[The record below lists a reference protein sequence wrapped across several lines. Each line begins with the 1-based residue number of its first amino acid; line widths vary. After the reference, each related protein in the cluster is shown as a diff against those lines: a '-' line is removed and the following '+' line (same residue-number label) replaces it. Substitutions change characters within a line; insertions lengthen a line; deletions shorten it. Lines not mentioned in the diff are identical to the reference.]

1 MIIVFSSM
9 NTIPMDNLSISTWVD
24 SKSLLLCILWHVCLH
39 TSFVDPPANKWMLQS
54 TMRRFGKLVIH
65 HWATLFLLVNLI
77 FLYCIY
83 AIWYAGV
90 ITQFLSV
97 QILLFSI
104 LNIEMVILSAGVIT
118 QLLSVQ
124 ILLFIILSV
133 EMVIL
138 SAGVTTQ

>member
-65 HWATLFLLVNLI
+65 RWAMLFLLVNLI
-77 FLYCIY
+77 FLYCIH
-83 AIWYAGV
+83 AIAVAVWYTGV
-90 ITQFLSV
+90 TTQ
-97 QILLFSI
+97 LFSI
-104 LNIEMVILSAGVIT
+104 
-118 QLLSVQ
+118 Q
-124 ILLFIILSV
+124 ILLFIVLNV

-138 SAGVTTQ
+138 STRITIQLLFLQIHLFIIL